1 MRFNDTL
8 SGLLLIF
15 FGATVA
21 LYSISLPGA
30 AGQSIGPGAF
40 PAIIG
45 FGLAASGAVLIW
57 SERGKTREA
66 WLALETWVRQ
76 PQLALN
82 AALVV
87 GALIFYA
94 LAVETLG
101 FFITAVALLTA
112 LFLAFGV
119 RPRLVLPVALTVT
132 VGLHVAF
139 YSLLRVALPWGWLEA
154 IAW

>member
-15 FGATVA
+15 LGATVA
-21 LYSISLPGA
+21 FHSISFSGA

-45 FGLAASGAVLIW
+45 SGLAACGAALIW
-57 SERGKTREA
+57 SERRKGREA
-66 WLALETWVRQ
+66 WFALETWVRQ

-82 AALVV
+82 VALVV

-101 FFITAVALLTA
+101 FFLTAAALLIA

-119 RPRLVLPVALTVT
+119 RRRLILP
-132 VGLHVAF
+132 
-139 YSLLRVALPWGWLEA
+139 
-154 IAW
+154 